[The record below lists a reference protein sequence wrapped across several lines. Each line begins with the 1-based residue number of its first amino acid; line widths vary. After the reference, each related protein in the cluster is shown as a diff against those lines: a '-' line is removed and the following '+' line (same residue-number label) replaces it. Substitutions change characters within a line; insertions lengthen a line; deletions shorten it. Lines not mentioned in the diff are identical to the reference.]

1 MPGVSLFRSIPV
13 VESIC
18 RADML
23 PSGVSNYA
31 RDTITLGWEDR
42 LRVRARRVSD
52 GGFEFAT
59 TLPRGTVLRNGD
71 SFVFDGQQQIV
82 DVVERAEPVLVVAPA
97 SDAEQ
102 ALFAYHIGN
111 SHQPLMIADGLLIC
125 PESPEMVQVLGYHAI
140 PFTTARRPFTPVG
153 RVADHRHRQS

>member
-13 VESIC
+13 VESVM
-18 RADML
+18 RLDAL
-23 PSGVSNYA
+23 PPASAAYA
-31 RDTITLGWEDR
+31 RDAITLGWEER

-59 TLPRGTVLRNGD
+59 TLPRGTVLGNGD
-71 SFVFDGQQQIV
+71 ALVV
-82 DVVERAEPVLVVAPA
+82 DAARLVIAVVERAEPVLVITPETEAA
-97 SDAEQ
+97 R

-125 PESPEMVQVLGYHAI
+125 PESPETIQVLGYHGI
-140 PFTTARRPFTPVG
+140 PYTRASRSFTPAG
-153 RVADHRHRQS
+153 RVADHRHR